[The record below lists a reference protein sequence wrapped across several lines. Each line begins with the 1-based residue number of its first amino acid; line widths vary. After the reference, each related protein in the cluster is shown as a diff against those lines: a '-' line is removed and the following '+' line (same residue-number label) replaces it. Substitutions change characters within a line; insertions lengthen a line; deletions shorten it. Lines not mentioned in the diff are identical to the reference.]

1 MIQWKRTLR
10 TPHSE
15 RFLAQ
20 REGKDAAAVDLHY
33 LQGGKVAGSVIIIEG
48 AGLQESDIPDLLQS
62 LDKDLLPN
70 VDLESG
76 SLTFTVVIGKVLGN
90 YEASEQ

>member
-48 AGLQESDIPDLLQS
+48 AGLQESDIPELLQS
-62 LDKDLLPN
+62 FDKDLLPN

-76 SLTFTVVIGKVLGN
+76 SLTFTVVVGKVLGN